1 MKILIIFGLLTA
13 GQITKAVEVSTCEP
27 IKSDL
32 CSGKGLYN
40 TTGMPNFAG
49 IFQVGLGWVG
59 LDWVWLSQE
68 GLGWV
73 VLGQV

>member
-49 IFQVGLGWVG
+49 IFLGWV
-59 LDWVWLSQE
+59 S
-68 GLGWV
+68 LG
-73 VLGQV
+73 

>member
-1 MKILIIFGLLTA
+1 MA
-13 GQITKAVEVSTCEP
+13 GKITKALEVSTCEP

-49 IFQVGLGWVG
+49 IFKHFLTRPAMLISYLIYPYHV
-59 LDWVWLSQE
+59 
-68 GLGWV
+68 
-73 VLGQV
+73 

>member
-49 IFQVGLGWVG
+49 IF
-59 LDWVWLSQE
+59 
-68 GLGWV
+68 
-73 VLGQV
+73 